1 MGMFQNDIF
10 AYIDGVRSL
19 GWCER
24 ECWKSTRDLASECDY
39 LKIKYAP
46 RKIKRPDKI
55 QGPC

>member
-1 MGMFQNDIF
+1 MFQNDIF